1 MADNKDTHTSTV
13 SYLHDGDSDHDEK
26 SSRID
31 SKAHAKNEAD
41 QYVAGYDAKLVTKS
55 GNVIDAE
62 GNVIVTSADSDSD
75 IEGGIRDNIF
85 LDPEVANYY
94 RGVYENAQYEG
105 RHVFDPEL
113 TWTKEEERKII
124 WKLEFR
130 VCLVACVMF
139 MALQLDRGNIGQA
152 LSDNML
158 TDLGMTTNSYNL
170 GQTLFYIS
178 FLSAELPSQLISKKL
193 GPDRWIPTQITLWSI
208 VAICQSRLNGFGSFA
223 ATRVLLGVL
232 EGGFIPD
239 VILWLS
245 YFYTSK
251 ELPIRLSFFWTALS
265 VTQILASLLAFAL
278 LRMRGVNGWEG
289 WRWLF
294 LIEGI
299 VTLII
304 GISAFFLMPPSPVQT
319 KTWYRPKGW
328 FTDREER
335 IVVNRVLRDDPSKGD
350 MHNRQALTP
359 KMLWQSITDYDLW
372 PLYIV
377 GLIAYIPTGTA
388 SAYLTLNLRA
398 LGFSPFNTNLLT
410 IPYNVV
416 HIILLLII
424 TWMTE
429 YFNERTFISCL
440 QPLWIIPCLGVLRWW
455 SGSLENV
462 WGTYAVMTIL
472 LSAPYIHA
480 ILVSW
485 CSRNSNTVRSRT
497 TSAALYNMFVQAGS
511 IISSNIYRKD
521 DLPKYK
527 RGNMQLFALAWASLG
542 ALLLTKVYY
551 IWRNKSRDNIWNA
564 MTLEEQHSYRA
575 TTNYKF
581 TKRLDF
587 RFAH

>member
-13 SYLHDGDSDHDEK
+13 SYLHDGDSDHDKK

-55 GNVIDAE
+55 GNVIDSE

-294 LIEGI
+294 LIEGV

-328 FTDREER
+328 FTDREEK

-575 TTNYKF
+575 TTKDKGN
-581 TKRLDF
+581 KRLDF

>member
-55 GNVIDAE
+55 GNVIDSE

-328 FTDREER
+328 FTDREEK

-575 TTNYKF
+575 TTKDKGN
-581 TKRLDF
+581 KRLDF

>member
-26 SSRID
+26 SSRIN

-55 GNVIDAE
+55 GNVIDSE

-94 RGVYENAQYEG
+94 RDVYENAQYEG

-158 TDLGMTTNSYNL
+158 TDLGMTTNNYNL

-208 VAICQSRLNGFGSFA
+208 VAICQSRLNGFGSFV

-278 LRMRGVNGWEG
+278 LRMRGINGWEG

-294 LIEGI
+294 LIEGV

-328 FTDREER
+328 FTDREEK

-388 SAYLTLNLRA
+388 GAYLTLNLRA

-410 IPYNVV
+410 IPNNVA

-429 YFNERTFISCL
+429 YFDERTFISCL

-575 TTNYKF
+575 TTKDKGN
-581 TKRLDF
+581 KRLDF

>member
-26 SSRID
+26 SSRIN

-55 GNVIDAE
+55 GNVIDSE

-94 RGVYENAQYEG
+94 RDVYENAQYEG

-158 TDLGMTTNSYNL
+158 TDLGMTTNNYNL
-170 GQTLFYIS
+170 GQTLFYVS

-208 VAICQSRLNGFGSFA
+208 VAICQSRLNGFGSFV

-294 LIEGI
+294 LIEGV

-388 SAYLTLNLRA
+388 GAYLTLNLRA

-410 IPYNVV
+410 IPNNVA

-429 YFNERTFISCL
+429 YFDERTFISCL

-575 TTNYKF
+575 TTKDKGN
-581 TKRLDF
+581 KRLDF

>member
-26 SSRID
+26 SLRIN

-55 GNVIDAE
+55 GNVIDSE

-94 RGVYENAQYEG
+94 RDVYENAQYEG

-113 TWTKEEERKII
+113 TWTKQEERKII

-158 TDLGMTTNSYNL
+158 TDLGMTTNNYNL
-170 GQTLFYIS
+170 GQTLFYVS

-208 VAICQSRLNGFGSFA
+208 VAICQSRLNGFGSFV

-294 LIEGI
+294 LIEGV

-328 FTDREER
+328 FTDREEK

-388 SAYLTLNLRA
+388 GAYLTLNLRA

-410 IPYNVV
+410 IPNNVA

-429 YFNERTFISCL
+429 YFDERTFISCL

-575 TTNYKF
+575 TTKDKGN
-581 TKRLDF
+581 KRLDF

>member
-26 SSRID
+26 SSRIN

-55 GNVIDAE
+55 GNVIDSE

-94 RGVYENAQYEG
+94 RDVYENAQYEG

-158 TDLGMTTNSYNL
+158 TDLGMTTNNYNL

-208 VAICQSRLNGFGSFA
+208 VAICQSRLNGFGSFV

-278 LRMRGVNGWEG
+278 LRMRGINGWEG

-294 LIEGI
+294 LIEGV

-328 FTDREER
+328 FTDREEK

-388 SAYLTLNLRA
+388 GAYLTLNLRA

-410 IPYNVV
+410 IPNNVA

-429 YFNERTFISCL
+429 YFDERTFISCL

-542 ALLLTKVYY
+542 TLLLTKVYY

-575 TTNYKF
+575 TTKDKGN
-581 TKRLDF
+581 KRLDF

>member
-13 SYLHDGDSDHDEK
+13 SYLHDSDQDEK
-26 SSRID
+26 SSRFD
-31 SKAHAKNEAD
+31 ANPHTTYDKD

-62 GNVIVTSADSDSD
+62 GNVIVTSADSGSD
-75 IEGGIRDNIF
+75 IEGGLRDNIF

-94 RGVYENAQYEG
+94 RDIYENARYEG

-113 TWTKEEERKII
+113 TWTKEEERKIV

-130 VCLVACVMF
+130 VCLVACIMF
-139 MALQLDRGNIGQA
+139 MALQLDRGNISQA

-158 TDLGMTTNSYNL
+158 KDLGMTTNNYNL

-208 VAICQSRLNGFGSFA
+208 VAISQSRLSGFGSFI

-265 VTQILASLLAFAL
+265 VTQIIASLLAFAL

-299 VTLII
+299 ATLII
-304 GISAFFLMPPSPVQT
+304 GLSAFFLMPPSPVQT

-328 FTDREER
+328 FTDREEK

-359 KMLWQSITDYDLW
+359 KMLWQSISDYDLW

-388 SAYLTLNLRA
+388 GAYMTLNLRA

-410 IPYNVV
+410 IPNNVA

-429 YFNERTFISCL
+429 FFNERSLISCL

-455 SGSLENV
+455 PGVLTNV

-511 IISSNIYRKD
+511 IIASNIYRKD

-527 RGNMQLFALAWASLG
+527 RGNMQLFAIAWASLG
-542 ALLLTKVYY
+542 ALLLTKAYY
-551 IWRNKSRDNIWNA
+551 IWRNKSRDKIWNA
-564 MTLEEQHSYRA
+564 MTLEEQHHYRA
-575 TTNYKF
+575 TTKDKGN
-581 TKRLDF
+581 KRLDF

>member
-55 GNVIDAE
+55 GNVIDSE

-94 RGVYENAQYEG
+94 RDVYENAQYEG

-158 TDLGMTTNSYNL
+158 TDLGMTTNNYNL

-208 VAICQSRLNGFGSFA
+208 VAICQSRLNGFGSFV

-278 LRMRGVNGWEG
+278 LRMRGINGWEG

-294 LIEGI
+294 LIEGV

-328 FTDREER
+328 FTDREEK

-388 SAYLTLNLRA
+388 GAYLTLNLRA

-410 IPYNVV
+410 IPNNVA

-429 YFNERTFISCL
+429 YFDERTFISCL

-575 TTNYKF
+575 TTKDKGN
-581 TKRLDF
+581 KRLDF